1 MEIQYFL
8 QVYNSYIKYIYYLL
22 ALIIVIALVILLK
35 KMIELAKSLQVVAKH
50 GQNISDNLNSMQ
62 DKVEA
67 IDHTCSVS
75 IPFFTK
81 LFLII
86 SILNETTK
94 DFFNTKISKRNFRKS
109 FKKVCK
115 IQKKIDPSFS
125 FVKVIESIIR

>member
-22 ALIIVIALVILLK
+22 ALIIVIVLVMLLK
-35 KMIELAKSLQVVAKH
+35 KTIELAKSLQVVADH
-50 GQNISDNLNSMQ
+50 GQNIKNSLTSIE
-62 DKVEA
+62 DKVNV

-81 LFLII
+81 IFLII

-94 DFFNTKISKRNFRKS
+94 DFFNTKTSKRNFRKS

-125 FVKVIESIIR
+125 FMKVIDSIIK

>member
-22 ALIIVIALVILLK
+22 ALIIVIVLTILLRK
-35 KMIELAKSLQVVAKH
+35 TVELVKSLQVVLEH

-62 DKVEA
+62 EKVEV

-75 IPFFTK
+75 IPFFAK
-81 LFLII
+81 IFLII

-94 DFFNTKISKRNFRKS
+94 DFFNTKTSKRNFRKS

-115 IQKKIDPSFS
+115 IQKKINPSFS

>member
-22 ALIIVIALVILLK
+22 AFIIVIALVILLK
-35 KMIELAKSLQVVAKH
+35 KIIELASSLEVVAKH
-50 GQNISDNLNSMQ
+50 GQNIVNNLNSMQ
-62 DKVEA
+62 EKVEV

-94 DFFNTKISKRNFRKS
+94 DFFNTKTSKRNFRKS

-125 FVKVIESIIR
+125 FVKMIESIIR

>member
-35 KMIELAKSLQVVAKH
+35 KTIELAKSLQVVAKH
-50 GQNISDNLNSMQ
+50 GENIANNLTTMQ
-62 DKVEA
+62 DKVEV
-67 IDHTCSVS
+67 IDHTCSTS

-81 LFLII
+81 IFLIV

-94 DFFNTKISKRNFRKS
+94 DFFNTKTSKRNFRKS

-125 FVKVIESIIR
+125 FVKMIESIIR

>member
-125 FVKVIESIIR
+125 FAKMIESIIR